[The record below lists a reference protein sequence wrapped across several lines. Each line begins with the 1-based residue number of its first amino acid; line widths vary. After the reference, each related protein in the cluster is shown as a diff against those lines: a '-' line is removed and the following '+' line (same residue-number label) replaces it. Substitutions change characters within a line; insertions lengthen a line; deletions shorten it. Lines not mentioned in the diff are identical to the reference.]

1 MTEPTP
7 VRRTPAEMADLE
19 RSALVTR
26 LLRDGVFYREDD
38 ERRWASLMVHQGRI
52 RDYVSVLN
60 LDFHIDEADGLAFLR
75 GRPDAEADD
84 DAPVITRLAR
94 RRELSFVASVLLVLL
109 RKKLAEHEAGVSQ
122 EAAGGSRL
130 VLTRDSIH
138 ELMSVFLTANPNQAK
153 QADQIET
160 HLGKLEDMGFVRK
173 IKASGAPSYE
183 VRRVLRHFVDAQW
196 LAGFDDLLAT
206 YQGSLTGGAGGETGE
221 DDEDGE
227 G

>member
-7 VRRTPAEMADLE
+7 VRRSPAELADLE

-52 RDYVSVLN
+52 RDYVAVLN
-60 LDFHIDEADGLAFLR
+60 LDFQIDDSDGLAFLR
-75 GRPDAEADD
+75 GRPDAEPDD
-84 DAPVITRLAR
+84 EGPAITRLAR
-94 RRELSFVASVLLVLL
+94 RRELSFVTSVLLVLL

-130 VLTRDSIH
+130 VLTRDAIH
-138 ELMSVFLTANPNQAK
+138 ELMSVFLAASPNQAK

-160 HLGKLEDMGFVRK
+160 QLGKLEEMGFVRR
-173 IKASGAPSYE
+173 IKAPGAASYE

-196 LAGFDDLLAT
+196 LAGFEDLLAT
-206 YQGSLTGGAGGETGE
+206 YRASLSGGADADAEE
-221 DDEDGE
+221 DDDNGDA
-227 G
+227 